1 MIGIESGI
9 MTTIHSYTG
18 DQPTLDKKHSD
29 LYRSR
34 AAAMSMIPTSTG
46 AAKAVSLVL
55 PELAGKLDGS
65 AIRVPTPNVSIIDF
79 VADVNSDTTVS
90 EVNNM
95 FKLASK
101 GNLSG
106 VLDYEDMPLVSI
118 DYNGNKHSSIIDGLS
133 TKVIDKNLVKVFAW
147 YDNECG
153 YSNKL
158 IDLANSSSII
168 AFKTLSLPD

>member
-1 MIGIESGI
+1 MIKIGPKKYYLAKVKKGRI
-9 MTTIHSYTG
+9 YT
-18 DQPTLDKKHSD
+18 DYL
-29 LYRSR
+29 
-34 AAAMSMIPTSTG
+34 
-46 AAKAVSLVL
+46 
-55 PELAGKLDGS
+55 E
-65 AIRVPTPNVSIIDF
+65 NVSIVDF

-153 YSNKL
+153 YSSRVCDLLKL
-158 IDLANSSSII
+158 IVNKGL
-168 AFKTLSLPD
+168 